1 MFKSVT
7 DTIAIGSLSQA
18 KDLQEVAQKAYKS
31 VIDLCPAAEGTQL
44 DAAMVEACN
53 LAYTAVPIS
62 PKNLTPETLAAFK
75 QAVHNAPQPI
85 YVRCASGLR
94 AGVFT
99 LLTLADQENWSEA
112 QYLERLQSLGIEH
125 KPGCALASF
134 AQRYFENKG
143 EQH

>member
-18 KDLQEVAQKAYKS
+18 KDLQEIAQKAYKS

-44 DAAMVEACN
+44 DAAMVKACA
-53 LAYTAVPIS
+53 LVYTTVPIS
-62 PKNLTPETLAAFK
+62 PKNLTAETLAAFK
-75 QAVHNAPQPI
+75 QALQNSPQPI

-112 QYLERLQSLGIEH
+112 QYLERLQSLGIEP
-125 KPGCALASF
+125 KPNCPLADF
-134 AQRYFENKG
+134 AQRHFENKG
-143 EQH
+143 EPH